1 MSGTERLPFAE
12 YFGDAGLDVQVEAE
26 LPDLGYVLKEML
38 GIQSVSQT
46 PVGDLIIHRSSA
58 YQDGDNLMAINGMPV
73 NAFEDIAKLAK
84 DWHSGDVV
92 ELTIG
97 RVDAEIT
104 MSVTLG
110 GTSEKP
116 PLDAGLVDVTVT
128 KRADSTA
135 AQRAILAGILGGLR

>member
-1 MSGTERLPFAE
+1 MDVPSGR
-12 YFGDAGLDVQVEAE
+12 AE

-38 GIQSVSQT
+38 GIQSLSQT
-46 PVGDLIIHRSSA
+46 PVGDLIIHRSPA

-73 NAFEDIAKLAK
+73 GAFEDIARLAK

-97 RVDAEIT
+97 RADTEIM
-104 MSVTLG
+104 MSITLG

-116 PLDAGLVDVTVT
+116 PLDTGLVDVTIT

-135 AQRAILAGILGGLR
+135 AQRAILTGILGGLR